1 MGVLTQ
7 DMRDILASA
16 MLAFVATV
24 RRDGSLS
31 PKASTI
37 PYDDDHLLFVDIA
50 SPQTI
55 ANLRNDPRIEIN
67 SVDFIRRRGY
77 RFAGTAQVL
86 ETGHPIYEWGRAW
99 LLKHHGPEYP
109 TNHVVLI
116 KLQSAEPLMSPVYTF
131 GGRKE
136 EEVRSTYRQIY
147 GIDSN
152 QGRKCCSG
160 DRQLFVNPLATPAP
174 APPAASKKAA
184 TFEARNREGALV
196 AQIKLAQKW
205 RTR

>member
-1 MGVLTQ
+1 MYQVHPLFGCRTRIIPLSSLPKTSNNIIQKGLAFVGEQSGTVTVPGAARPR
-7 DMRDILASA
+7 DPAPPAAWPRRNMRDILASA

-24 RRDGSLS
+24 RRDGSPSLS

-37 PYDDDHLLFVDIA
+37 PYDDDHLLFVDMA

-86 ETGHPIYEWGRAW
+86 ESGHPIYDWGRDW

-116 KLQSAEPLMSPVYTF
+116 KLQSAEPLLSPAYTF

-136 EEVRSTYRQIY
+136 EELRADM
-147 GIDSN
+147 G
-152 QGRKCCSG
+152 
-160 DRQLFVNPLATPAP
+160 P
-174 APPAASKKAA
+174 
-184 TFEARNREGALV
+184 
-196 AQIKLAQKW
+196 
-205 RTR
+205 

>member
-24 RRDGSLS
+24 RRDGSPSLS

-86 ETGHPIYEWGRAW
+86 EFGHPIYDWGRAW
-99 LLKHHGPEYP
+99 LLKHHGPQYP

-116 KLQSAEPLMSPVYTF
+116 KLQSTEPLMSPVYTF

-147 GIDSN
+147 GLIPTRDEN
-152 QGRKCCSG
+152 
-160 DRQLFVNPLATPAP
+160 AAP
-174 APPAASKKAA
+174 VIGS
-184 TFEARNREGALV
+184 FL
-196 AQIKLAQKW
+196 
-205 RTR
+205 

>member
-24 RRDGSLS
+24 RRDGSPSLS

-37 PYDDDHLLFVDIA
+37 PYDDDHLLFVDMA

-67 SVDFIRRRGY
+67 SVDFLRRRGY

-86 ETGHPIYEWGRAW
+86 ESGHPIYDWGRDW

-116 KLQSAEPLMSPVYTF
+116 KLQSAEPLMSPAYTF

-136 EEVRSTYRQIY
+136 EELRATYRKIY
-147 GIDSN
+147 GLIPTGHENS
-152 QGRKCCSG
+152 
-160 DRQLFVNPLATPAP
+160 A
-174 APPAASKKAA
+174 
-184 TFEARNREGALV
+184 
-196 AQIKLAQKW
+196 
-205 RTR
+205 

>member
-37 PYDDDHLLFVDIA
+37 QYDDDHLLFVDIA

-136 EEVRSTYRQIY
+136 DEVRSTYRQIY
-147 GIDSN
+147 GLIPTRDEN
-152 QGRKCCSG
+152 
-160 DRQLFVNPLATPAP
+160 AAP
-174 APPAASKKAA
+174 VIGS
-184 TFEARNREGALV
+184 FL
-196 AQIKLAQKW
+196 
-205 RTR
+205 

>member
-24 RRDGSLS
+24 RRDGSPSLS

-86 ETGHPIYEWGRAW
+86 ESGHPIYDWGRAW
-99 LLKHHGPEYP
+99 LLEHHGPEYP

-131 GGRKE
+131 GDRKE
-136 EEVRSTYRQIY
+136 EEVRATYRQIY
-147 GIDSN
+147 GLISN
-152 QGRKCCSG
+152 RGRKSRL
-160 DRQLFVNPLATPAP
+160 RQFQP
-174 APPAASKKAA
+174 
-184 TFEARNREGALV
+184 
-196 AQIKLAQKW
+196 QK
-205 RTR
+205 

>member
-1 MGVLTQ
+1 MLTQ

-24 RRDGSLS
+24 RRDGSPSLS

-67 SVDFIRRRGY
+67 SVDFIRWRGY

-86 ETGHPIYEWGRAW
+86 ESGHPIYDWGRPW

-136 EEVRSTYRQIY
+136 EVRSTYRQIY
-147 GIDSN
+147 GLIPTSRLIQSDC
-152 QGRKCCSG
+152 R
-160 DRQLFVNPLATPAP
+160 V
-174 APPAASKKAA
+174 
-184 TFEARNREGALV
+184 
-196 AQIKLAQKW
+196 
-205 RTR
+205 

>member
-24 RRDGSLS
+24 RRDGSPSLS

-37 PYDDDHLLFVDIA
+37 PYDDDHLLFVDMA

-86 ETGHPIYEWGRAW
+86 E
-99 LLKHHGPEYP
+99 
-109 TNHVVLI
+109 
-116 KLQSAEPLMSPVYTF
+116 S
-131 GGRKE
+131 
-136 EEVRSTYRQIY
+136 
-147 GIDSN
+147 
-152 QGRKCCSG
+152 
-160 DRQLFVNPLATPAP
+160 
-174 APPAASKKAA
+174 APPAARVSDQCGHIHAELARWCRSGCGARVVSQPPAKIRPGSPAPA
-184 TFEARNREGALV
+184 MGRGREEAPPIAV
-196 AQIKLAQKW
+196 
-205 RTR
+205 

>member
-24 RRDGSLS
+24 RRDGSPSLS
-31 PKASTI
+31 PKASTM

-77 RFAGTAQVL
+77 RFAGSPLSRYPVEAKGLSLPFGVL
-86 ETGHPIYEWGRAW
+86 PRMGQKEEPRCVGRESRRDRFANGDGMAHSASRQTQTVHCEPQRYEIRPRHTSSAYRTWQHKAALRSRAW
-99 LLKHHGPEYP
+99 SRTPA
-109 TNHVVLI
+109 
-116 KLQSAEPLMSPVYTF
+116 SARPANL
-131 GGRKE
+131 
-136 EEVRSTYRQIY
+136 RSR
-147 GIDSN
+147 
-152 QGRKCCSG
+152 
-160 DRQLFVNPLATPAP
+160 ATP
-174 APPAASKKAA
+174 
-184 TFEARNREGALV
+184 RR
-196 AQIKLAQKW
+196 
-205 RTR
+205 